1 MTRSETAMAYVA
13 ADWQR
18 YQALDNLVNHWQRP
32 GWTPGRRSYHWMIA
46 FESAPKLHTLAARCR
61 AALQDDPMLDLVPLN
76 RLHITL
82 ERAGFTDEISEP
94 EARAIAEAGQAR
106 CATIPAP
113 TLVIGPLAGS
123 AGAVRFSAGPH
134 EALHTILTA
143 VRAAIADVLRG
154 APALPGN
161 VHQFIPHVSIA
172 YSNTVRPAQ
181 PLVARVAGLRAL
193 GKATVHVTTVQL
205 VELRREGRQYAWDK
219 LGEATLQASS

>member
-1 MTRSETAMAYVA
+1 MY
-13 ADWQR
+13 
-18 YQALDNLVNHWQRP
+18 
-32 GWTPGRRSYHWMIA
+32 
-46 FESAPKLHTLAARCR
+46 C
-61 AALQDDPMLDLVPLN
+61 LDLVPLN

-82 ERAGFTDEISEP
+82 ERAGFTDEISES
-94 EARAIAEAGQAR
+94 EARAIAETGQAR

-113 TLVIGPLAGS
+113 TLVIGPLTGS

-134 EALHTILTA
+134 EPLRTILTA
-143 VRAAIADVLRG
+143 VRAAIADVRG

-193 GKATVHVTTVQL
+193 GTATVHVPIVQL

-219 LGEATLQASS
+219 LGEAMLQACR